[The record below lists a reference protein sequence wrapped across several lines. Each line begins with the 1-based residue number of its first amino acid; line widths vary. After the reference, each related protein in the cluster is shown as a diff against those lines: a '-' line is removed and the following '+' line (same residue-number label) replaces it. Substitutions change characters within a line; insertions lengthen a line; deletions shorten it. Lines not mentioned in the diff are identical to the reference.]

1 MCISSNG
8 GLEEGSYLVLSEAG
22 DVRPSGSLL
31 ESRPELVHEKLGD
44 RVVEVARENALDQTH
59 DLLAFRLGKTPAKI

>member
-8 GLEEGSYLVLSEAG
+8 GLEEGSCLVLSEAG
-22 DVRPSGSLL
+22 YVRSSSSLF

-59 DLLAFRLGKTPAKI
+59 DLLALRLRKTPAKI